1 MMKMIP
7 TTKIHITF
15 LVTAVLVASAGFFYD
30 TSLTGVVADSAHS
43 DLEAFANLPREVLAW
58 L

>member
-7 TTKIHITF
+7 KIKTHITF

-30 TSLTGVVADSAHS
+30 TSLMGIVADSTQS
-43 DLEAFANLPREVLAW
+43 DLEAIANLPREVLAW